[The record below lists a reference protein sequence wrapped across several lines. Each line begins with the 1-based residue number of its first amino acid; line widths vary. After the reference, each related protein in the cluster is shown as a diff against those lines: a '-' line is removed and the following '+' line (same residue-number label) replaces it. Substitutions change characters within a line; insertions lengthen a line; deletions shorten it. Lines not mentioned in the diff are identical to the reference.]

1 MAERPLGDR
10 RGRVRYEVVGP
21 LWGLLELS
29 ETARIRNV
37 SRSGALIETPFPAAL
52 ASTHSL
58 KLVVDG
64 EPVDVSACVRHVR
77 PVEFDAG
84 DSAGPREG
92 PRYLIGV
99 EFISPPDSILRS
111 IDHLGES

>member
-10 RGRVRYEVVGP
+10 RSRVRYEVVGP
-21 LWGLLELS
+21 LWGLLEVS

-37 SRSGALIETPFPAAL
+37 SRTGALIETPFPAAL

-64 EPVDVSACVRHVR
+64 EHVDVSARVRHVR
-77 PVEFDAG
+77 PVESEA
-84 DSAGPREG
+84 SGPASPGEG
-92 PRYLIGV
+92 PRYLIGL

-111 IDHLGES
+111 VDHLGES

>member
-10 RGRVRYEVVGP
+10 RSRVRYEVVGP

-37 SRSGALIETPFPAAL
+37 SRAGALIETPFPAAL

-58 KLVVDG
+58 KLLVDG
-64 EPVDVSACVRHVR
+64 EPVNVSARVRHVR
-77 PVEFDAG
+77 PVEPDASPASPG
-84 DSAGPREG
+84 EG
-92 PRYLIGV
+92 VRYLIGL

-111 IDHLGES
+111 VDHLGES